1 MSESRI
7 VTYSSE
13 LRTQSRKE
21 KSSAPPTP
29 PTPPHQEGTQDKPD
43 NKPGLSSTC
52 DPRSPH

>member
-52 DPRSPH
+52 DPGSPH

>member
-13 LRTQSRKE
+13 PRTQSGKE
-21 KSSAPPTP
+21 RSSAP

-52 DPRSPH
+52 DPGSPH